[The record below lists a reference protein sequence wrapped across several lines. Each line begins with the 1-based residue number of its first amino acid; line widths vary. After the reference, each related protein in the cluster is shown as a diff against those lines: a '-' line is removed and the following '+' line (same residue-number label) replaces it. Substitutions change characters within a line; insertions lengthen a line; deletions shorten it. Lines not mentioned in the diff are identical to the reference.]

1 MAGPRHCDGPG
12 ETRIVTVL
20 RIDEIWIVRVEIGET
35 VEDLPVSTEL
45 EATRLAAT
53 LGSAMR
59 RWRPSNATNGAP
71 R

>member
-1 MAGPRHCDGPG
+1 
-12 ETRIVTVL
+12 VTVL